1 MIKELIKLANHLD
14 SKGLVKEADYLD
26 RIIKSAVDPVTK
38 STNMPG
44 AKYEVKKM
52 FEENRETYERISN
65 IIKTRNLPKT
75 ADQYIEDWSEILL
88 KDWDGN
94 KGTLNKFLQK
104 PMGEEDKDG
113 NSKFIKWFES
123 IIEGGEKAKP
133 EKDLYER
140 VFELLDGG
148 TPHGKVFETVAKQS
162 PSDQITPA
170 EIDTIIK
177 VYNDQK
183 RTNNSE

>member
-1 MIKELIKLANHLD
+1 
-14 SKGLVKEADYLD
+14 
-26 RIIKSAVDPVTK
+26 
-38 STNMPG
+38 MPG

-94 KGTLNKFLQK
+94 KSTLDKFLQK
-104 PMGEEDKDG
+104 PMGEEDKGG
-113 NSKFIKWFES
+113 NSKFIKWLES
-123 IIEGGEKAKP
+123 IVEGVEKVKP

-148 TPHGKVFETVAKQS
+148 TPPGKVFETLAEQR
-162 PSDQITPA
+162 PNDQITPA

>member
-14 SKGLVKEADYLD
+14 SNGFVKEADYLD
-26 RIIKSAVDPVTK
+26 RIIKSAVDPVLK

-44 AKYEVKKM
+44 AKDKIKNMFKK
-52 FEENRETYERISN
+52 NRETYD
-65 IIKTRNLPKT
+65 IILKIIAKRNLPKT

-88 KDWDGN
+88 KDWDGRES
-94 KGTLNKFLQK
+94 TLDKFLEK
-104 PMGEEDKDG
+104 PVGEEDKDG

-123 IIEGGEKAKP
+123 IINGGEKAIP
-133 EKDLYER
+133 EKDLNER

-148 TPHGKVFETVAKQS
+148 TPPGKVFETVAEQS

-177 VYNDQK
+177 VYNAQK

>member
-14 SKGLVKEADYLD
+14 SRGFAKEADYLD
-26 RIIKSAVDPVTK
+26 GIIKSAVESVTN
-38 STNMPG
+38 SINMSR
-44 AKYEVKKM
+44 AKDRVKNM
-52 FEENRETYERISN
+52 FEENRETYDRILK
-65 IIKTRNLPKT
+65 IIETRNLPKT

-94 KGTLNKFLQK
+94 ENTLNKFLQK

-123 IIEGGEKAKP
+123 IIEERDKATS

-148 TPHGKVFETVAKQS
+148 TPHGKVFETVAEQR
-162 PSDQITPA
+162 PNDQITPA

-177 VYNDQK
+177 AYKAYK